1 MTTALLFAS
10 ALADAAPWWKTV
22 LALLAVAA
30 AIGAAIW
37 FSVFLI
43 RRIEKVVWR
52 RQTVI
57 RHLRFQN
64 SGNVPGVIQFAAA
77 AAADDLS
84 FQYLLDGRPLA
95 LQITPP
101 PEPEVMPVV
110 SQPGGQ
116 VGTPTSAAGAVQAG
130 PVPDVPGGKK
140 AAAAKVK
147 EVKAES
153 KKALGKSRNVVS
165 ILGTLGGLIP
175 GEWGKALK
183 DRSTALQAEV
193 QKAGQA
199 IEMPEVKLQA
209 AKSLQG
215 QVQSLGPAKP
225 APQPAAVAAETPA
238 PVAAGDVPASGGL
251 AGAPSQPPAPRPVP
265 ASPFTSYVQ
274 TTAIPPEGAL
284 VVELRIE
291 PRARYRT
298 AEYTYWL
305 LSSQVEQEAT
315 PAGRQL
321 EVQRL
326 QQSVCVKGLSWGY
339 LLLTFLLDSAVLCL
353 NALWVVLFI
362 DWLSRLIA

>member
-1 MTTALLFAS
+1 MTTMLLKAPALVY
-10 ALADAAPWWKTV
+10 AAPWWV
-22 LALLAVAA
+22 VLLALLAAAA

-52 RQTVI
+52 RQTVV

-64 SGNVPGVIQFAAA
+64 SGNVPGVIQFAAVV
-77 AAADDLS
+77 AADDLS

-95 LQITPP
+95 LQTVPP
-101 PEPEVMPVV
+101 PEPEVATIVTQPASPVEAP
-110 SQPGGQ
+110 SP
-116 VGTPTSAAGAVQAG
+116 AAGAVQPGTA
-130 PVPDVPGGKK
+130 PELPGGKK
-140 AAAAKVK
+140 AAVAKAKAAK
-147 EVKAES
+147 AET
-153 KKALGKSRNVVS
+153 KKVLGKGRAVVS

-183 DRSTALQAEV
+183 DRSTALQADV

-209 AKSLQG
+209 AKSPQG
-215 QVQSLGPAKP
+215 QVQSLGAARP
-225 APQPAAVAAETPA
+225 APQAGQPAVAAAAEWPAPGAAAGATPM
-238 PVAAGDVPASGGL
+238 PVAAKVR
-251 AGAPSQPPAPRPVP
+251 PP
-265 ASPFTSYVQ
+265 SPFTSYIQ
-274 TTAIPPEGAL
+274 TPAIPPEGEL

-291 PRARYRT
+291 PRERYRT

-315 PAGRQL
+315 PAGQPL
-321 EVQRL
+321 DVQRAL
-326 QQSVCVKGLSWGY
+326 QSVRVKGLSGGY
-339 LLLTFLLDSAVLCL
+339 LLLTFLLDTAVLCL
-353 NALWVVLFI
+353 NALWVVYFI